1 MDPFL
6 NPYLQQLLKDKD
18 SFLENLRKIA
28 DRDNVHIVREDTAS
42 LLRCLVQTHK
52 PATILEAGTAIG
64 FSSILMSKA
73 YHQVCPESYPQ
84 IDTIEI
90 DPDIAA
96 TARRNIE
103 EAGLS
108 NIHVIL
114 GDAAEVFSCLSGKYD
129 MIFVDSAKS
138 QYIQMYDDIKRMLK
152 PGGLLVCDNVIFY
165 GKIYDAPEEAPRKH
179 RAIITNLRAFLE
191 RLMEDD
197 DFTSTILVIGDGVTL
212 SFLKN

>member
-6 NPYLQQLLKDKD
+6 HPYLQQLLKDND
-18 SFLENLRKIA
+18 EFLLSLRKEA
-28 DRDNVHIVREDTAS
+28 DENNIHIVREDTAS
-42 LLRCLVQTHK
+42 LLRMLVKMHRPK
-52 PATILEAGTAIG
+52 KILEAGTAIG
-64 FSSILMSKA
+64 FSSTLMSKA
-73 YHQVCPESYPQ
+73 YNQACPGEYPQ

-96 TARRNIE
+96 IARNNHRK
-103 EAGLS
+103 AGLS
-108 NIHVIL
+108 NVHVIL
-114 GDAAEVFSCLSGKYD
+114 GDAAEVFSCLTGKYD

-138 QYIQMYDDIKRMLK
+138 QYIQMYDDIKRLLN

-191 RLMEDD
+191 RLMSDP
-197 DFTSTILVIGDGVTL
+197 DFTGTILDIGDGVTL
-212 SFLKN
+212 SYLK